1 MTFHRPINKG
11 RRVPY
16 RAPERLNIEQA
27 LTWAFANEC
36 AGIDFDKFGASE
48 FERVGI
54 DPLWRAAQMKILG
67 TMVQGGGSN
76 PPAHDAQVIA
86 SFVEQLPDQFGGRR
100 MAIQIVDL
108 ARARK
113 APDWGQ
119 GVRMACVPF
128 EGFEMCDCDG
138 EPSGDGL
145 FLMGA
150 VRTDGSPWVWRD
162 RWRTRQ
168 ERRGR
173 YCRVTYTGTAASINA
188 ARANYQAWVTALI
201 YLQAHLSRALA
212 IQITDELPT
221 FSPWDC
227 SPRPALSKA
236 DHRRIT
242 PWLPAK

>member
-1 MTFHRPINKG
+1 MSFHRPINKG

-76 PPAHDAQVIA
+76 PPAYDAQVIA
-86 SFVEQLPDQFGGRR
+86 SFVEQLPDEFGGRR
-100 MAIQIVDL
+100 MALQIVEL
-108 ARARK
+108 ARARM

-119 GVRMACVPF
+119 GARMACAPLEDFVWCERDF
-128 EGFEMCDCDG
+128 KNGGFRECEDG
-138 EPSGDGL
+138 M
-145 FLMGA
+145 FLMGK
-150 VRTDGSPWVWRD
+150 VRKTDGPEWRWKD
-162 RWRTRQ
+162 EKYRWR
-168 ERRGR
+168 EKRGE
-173 YCRVTYTGTAASINA
+173 YCEVYHAATTASISA
-188 ARANYQAWVTALI
+188 ARQNYQGWVSALI

-212 IQITDELPT
+212 IQITDELPP
-221 FSPWDC
+221 FSPWKG
-227 SPRPALSKA
+227 SK
-236 DHRRIT
+236 
-242 PWLPAK
+242 